1 MGYESSDA
9 YFKRVFG
16 KKMFRLSL
24 DAGMTCPNRDG
35 TLGTGGCIFCSANGS
50 GDFAAR
56 KEGSLSEQLET
67 AKQRIHGKLP
77 KNGAPYGYLAY
88 FQSFT
93 NTYAPVDRLQRLF
106 SETISHPEIEGLII
120 ATRPD
125 CLPEETLALLARL
138 REQKPVFVELGFQT
152 AKSETI
158 SYINRCYPN
167 SVFAHAVLELNKRNL
182 PVTVHCILGLP
193 YETYEDML
201 ETVTYVCSLPIH
213 GIKLQLLHVLRGTP
227 LASDYPRLLADH
239 AFCCMERDAYLDIVL
254 RLIQHIPAHIVIH
267 RLTGDGPKAQ
277 LIAPLWSG
285 NKKGVLNALQ
295 KEMKLRN
302 IKQGELSCKPN
313 RSCFTN

>member
-35 TLGTGGCIFCSANGS
+35 TVGTGGCIFCSANGS

-56 KEGSLSEQLET
+56 KEGSLSEQLEA
-67 AKQRIHGKLP
+67 AKQRIRGKLP

-93 NTYAPVDRLQRLF
+93 NTYAPVERLQHLF

-125 CLPEETLALLARL
+125 CLPEETLALLTRL
-138 REQKPVFVELGFQT
+138 QEQKPVFVELGFQT
-152 AKSETI
+152 AKAQTI

-167 SVFAHAVLELNKRNL
+167 SVFAHAVLRLHERNI

-201 ETVTYVCSLPIH
+201 ATVTYVCSLPIH

-239 AFCCMERDAYLDIVL
+239 AFCCMEQDAYLAIVL
-254 RLIQHIPAHIVIH
+254 RLLKHIPDHIVIH

-295 KEMKLRN
+295 KEMKLQN
-302 IKQGELSCKPN
+302 VKQGELSCKQN
-313 RSCFTN
+313 HSCSTN